1 MTSEVISL
9 ADKKDLR
16 QTTFRAN
23 PELIR
28 KARFLLDR
36 EGKSVAQF
44 LVEALEHYVTEHEGE
59 IQQPK
64 GECA

>member
-9 ADKKDLR
+9 AEKKDLR
-16 QTTFRAN
+16 QTTFRAD

-44 LVEALEHYVTEHEGE
+44 LVEALEQYVSTHEDTLT
-59 IQQPK
+59 QPK
-64 GECA
+64 SDCA